1 MCECVQ
7 VFVHLGEL
15 VSVCTTNTLTRTQ
28 THTRT
33 VHPHSASSHFKLIS
47 SGQFYLFAWRQVF
60 QQLLLGLLLLDGV
73 VTVVVAVIA
82 IVTAAFVVY
91 FAAH

>member
-1 MCECVQ
+1 M
-7 VFVHLGEL
+7 HDKH
-15 VSVCTTNTLTRTQ
+15 THTHTNT
-28 THTRT
+28 
-33 VHPHSASSHFKLIS
+33 HSYSTPKTPFKLIS